1 MSIGTH
7 SSNAAQPEPYCAL
20 ACQENAQQSVSRST
34 KTALSDLSNQSR
46 RSSIH
51 RVSIGTNCNN
61 AAQPEP
67 YRALAQLACQENAQ
81 QSVSN
86 TSINH
91 RSDDNSIT
99 KSAQLYEI
107 MIASNQ
113 YVEYKSQQHEMDT
126 VPTQEYNRVLNEVAM
141 LQQQV
146 TVLQNQTK
154 NTVPK
159 QELDKAFR
167 KVVMLRNQVAT
178 QQQSQ
183 RDVSHSIAEINR
195 LNEQNKSDQAEL
207 AAIREENIK
216 ELQYVF
222 RNAA

>member
-91 RSDDNSIT
+91 RSDHRRLRGSFDVFLCGFSGIG
-99 KSAQLYEI
+99 
-107 MIASNQ
+107 
-113 YVEYKSQQHEMDT
+113 
-126 VPTQEYNRVLNEVAM
+126 
-141 LQQQV
+141 QV
-146 TVLQNQTK
+146 
-154 NTVPK
+154 
-159 QELDKAFR
+159 
-167 KVVMLRNQVAT
+167 
-178 QQQSQ
+178 SQ
-183 RDVSHSIAEINR
+183 RCLR
-195 LNEQNKSDQAEL
+195 LSTN
-207 AAIREENIK
+207 
-216 ELQYVF
+216 
-222 RNAA
+222 